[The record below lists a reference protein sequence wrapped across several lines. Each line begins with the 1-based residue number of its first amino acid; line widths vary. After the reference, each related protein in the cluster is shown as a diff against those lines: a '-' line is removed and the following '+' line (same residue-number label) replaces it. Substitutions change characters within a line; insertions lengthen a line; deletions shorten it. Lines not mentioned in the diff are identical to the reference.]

1 MCGILN
7 VITKNG
13 NDLDLAACRRALS
26 YLTWRGPDLTTYK
39 AWDNRVFWGQT
50 ILSLTGDINN
60 TDKHLSSVSGR
71 FHLVF
76 NGEIYNFRELESGW
90 LKDSLNFISHGG
102 TDSQVLVNLHEV
114 LHLREVPRLLDG
126 MYAYSLLDMKER
138 TISICRDIQGEKSLY
153 VYEDSKLIVISS
165 EIRPILSLVPSIK
178 PDPQILRDYFHTR
191 HFMFFERTLYPGIR
205 QLLPGHIETINVDT
219 MHWSKH
225 CYQELG
231 EWVDPDT
238 MDKYSKSSID
248 TLTDELES
256 LMESCIKQMIPKQ
269 RKYAAVVSGG
279 VDSSLIAHYLVKHGK
294 PDLLVAVNHV
304 GKDRISSD
312 LSGFERVLGN
322 TVNVIDV
329 DVAAYSSEI
338 PRCQQVCGSPL
349 LSHSFVGQS
358 IQSKFVQSAG
368 CRVLFGG
375 EGADELLG
383 GYPCYHNNRSFSDR
397 FSPSPYTIYNDSEL
411 EFIGENPMQLQYDLS
426 EAWKRSLKV
435 YENVKDPGERIAQA
449 MMFCDFAWQLPSV
462 GLRGADLMSMMWSV
476 ETRSV
481 FIRRPI
487 VKFALNLPVSVKS
500 DATLEASPILRAK
513 PLLKKLFLRYFPTEL
528 LQEKQGFAGFP
539 NESAIYLGDIS
550 DFLAFDVL
558 KINPQSV
565 TGRVLD
571 KDTIWKLVNI
581 EYFLRRTS

>member
-7 VITKNG
+7 VISKNG
-13 NDLDLAACRRALS
+13 KDLDLAACRRALS

-39 AWDNRVFWGQT
+39 VWDSRIFWGQT
-50 ILSLTGDINN
+50 ILSITGAINN

-76 NGEIYNFRELESGW
+76 NGEVYNFRELESQW
-90 LKDSLNFISHGG
+90 LNNKLNFISHGG
-102 TDSQVLVNLHEV
+102 TDTQVLVNLHEV
-114 LHLREVPRLLDG
+114 LSLREVPRLLDG

-138 TISICRDIQGEKSLY
+138 TINICRDVQGEKSLY
-153 VYEDSKLIVISS
+153 IYEDSNFVVISS
-165 EIRPILSLVPSIK
+165 EIRPILSLIPSIK

-205 QLLPGHIETINVDT
+205 QLLPGHIETINIDT
-219 MHWSKH
+219 MHWSKY
-225 CYQELG
+225 CYQELS
-231 EWVDPDT
+231 EWVDPDR
-238 MDKYSKSSID
+238 MDKYSNLSID
-248 TLTDELES
+248 VLSDELDS
-256 LMESCIKQMIPKQ
+256 LIESCLRQMIPEQ

-279 VDSSLIAHYLVKHGK
+279 VDSSLIAHYLVKHGN
-294 PDLLVAVNHV
+294 PDVLVAVNHI
-304 GKDRISSD
+304 GKDRISKN
-312 LSGFERVLGN
+312 LSGFEQILGK
-322 TVNVIDV
+322 TINVINIDI
-329 DVAAYSSEI
+329 AAYSSEI

-383 GYPCYHNNRSFSDR
+383 GYPCYHENRSPNGR
-397 FSPSPYTIYNDSEL
+397 FSPSPYTAYYDSEL
-411 EFIGENPMQLQYDLS
+411 EFIDENPMQLHYDLS
-426 EAWKRSLKV
+426 EAWKRSLKA
-435 YENVKDPGERIAQA
+435 YENIKDPGERIAQA

-481 FIRRPI
+481 FIRRPLI
-487 VKFALNLPVSVKS
+487 TLALNLPVSVKS
-500 DATLEASPILRAK
+500 DAAPQANPILRAK
-513 PLLKKLFLRYFPTEL
+513 PLLKKLFLRHFPAKL

-539 NESAIYLGDIS
+539 NESAMYLGDIS
-550 DFLAFDVL
+550 DFNAVDVL
-558 KINPQSV
+558 NIRPQSV
-565 TGRVLD
+565 KDRVLD
-571 KDTIWKLVNI
+571 KATIWKLVNI
-581 EYFLRRTS
+581 EYFLRG